1 MKNTSRIV
9 ALLLILAMM
18 FSLTACSIVVETN
31 EKKYGY
37 LAFPNTDW
45 GMTKEECMEALGVDE
60 DEFKII
66 DDVDDTLSAGL
77 YGYETNVRYA
87 GKLRTVQ
94 FYFFDGYFYKDHPP
108 VLSEVKVVLQDK
120 RYTLDDFD
128 DICEEYEQRYEE
140 KGIAYATGKK
150 KAQIFDP
157 EEHINITY
165 GIYSSA
171 KVKDLMEND
180 KKLLE
185 KILEDQTT
193 LYKERFEKAD
203 PPLRPNDERV
213 DSMVR
218 SVYDSA
224 LSDVRI
230 DYRDSRDTG
239 DTAVLILYQG
249 YAAAIVNIYEEEL

>member
-9 ALLLILAMM
+9 ALLLILTMM

-45 GMTKEECMEALGVDE
+45 GMTKEECMEALGIDE
-60 DEFKII
+60 DEFTII
-66 DDVDDTLSAGL
+66 DDETSMGL

-94 FYFFDGYFYKDHPP
+94 FYFFDDFFNKDHPP

-128 DICEEYEQRYEE
+128 AICEEYEQRHEE

-165 GIYSSA
+165 GINSSA
-171 KVKDLMEND
+171 KVKDLIEND
-180 KKLLE
+180 EKLVE
-185 KILEDQTT
+185 KIIEDQTN
-193 LYKERFEKAD
+193 LYKDRFEEAD
-203 PPLRPNDERV
+203 PPVTPNDERV

-218 SVYDSA
+218 NAYDSP
-224 LSDVRI
+224 LSGVRI
-230 DYRDSRDTG
+230 DYRDFRDTG
-239 DTAVLILYQG
+239 DTAVLIHYGG
-249 YAAAIVNIYEEEL
+249 YFAAIVNIFEEEL